1 MEQFIKEEHTFLEYE
16 KLVYKYQE
24 IVTELLYGVEKVLYM
39 NFLCYAHVMYTYMYY
54 LLQLVPLGLFELHC
68 DEVVRTLAKR
78 ASDIITQLLA
88 RMTQDNQRHNQQ

>member
-39 NFLCYAHVMYTYMYY
+39 NFLCYAHVMYTYTCV
-54 LLQLVPLGLFELHC
+54 LPTSVGSIGLV
-68 DEVVRTLAKR
+68 
-78 ASDIITQLLA
+78 
-88 RMTQDNQRHNQQ
+88 